1 MPSTKTQISIRATVR
16 WAASVLT
23 IWPAGRAVVRSPKDD
38 AKRMGDDWRR
48 VGQAIDQAMARSRRT

>member
-1 MPSTKTQISIRATVR
+1 MPSTKTQISIRAAVR